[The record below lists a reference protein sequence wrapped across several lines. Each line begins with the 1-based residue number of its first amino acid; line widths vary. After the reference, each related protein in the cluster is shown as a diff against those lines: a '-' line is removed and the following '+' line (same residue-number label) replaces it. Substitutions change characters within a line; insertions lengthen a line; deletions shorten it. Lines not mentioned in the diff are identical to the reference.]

1 MHGIDRPVEGLVEGQ
16 GARRGRVKSGQ
27 EWAVEEAVVF
37 WKEIIFWEKRY
48 IALRNYSSY
57 TREVCLVVSFK

>member
-37 WKEIIFWEKRY
+37 WKEIIFWEKKVY
-48 IALRNYSSY
+48 
-57 TREVCLVVSFK
+57 CP